1 MGVPFWGLEF
11 NASEING
18 AYNGDIRDVRYTNIP
33 SLIGNGWTRKWDK
46 DALAPYL
53 VNDEKTKILVYDD
66 PESMRLKAEYVIEK
80 ELGGMMIWALG
91 YDQTSNGQELI
102 RSIRRNYLS
111 VESEDIHSVPN
122 QFSIKSYPNPFNASL
137 NIQINVPKDELISID
152 IFDIRGREV
161 DGVVNQF
168 LTKGD
173 YTFTWQASD
182 HRSGLYFIRS
192 MSQSAI
198 ISQKV
203 LLLK

>member
-1 MGVPFWGLEF
+1 M
-11 NASEING
+11 
-18 AYNGDIRDVRYTNIP
+18 
-33 SLIGNGWTRKWDK
+33 K
-46 DALAPYL
+46 
-53 VNDEKTKILVYDD
+53 KIISILLLL
-66 PESMRLKAEYVIEK
+66 S
-80 ELGGMMIWALG
+80 
-91 YDQTSNGQELI
+91 QTSLLLADTLTFKNGLKIEGKVVKINEEHKLDPNTGTTSEVTFKVDKFSINMVPKEMIVGKLNENIFLFDQKSIYKITNDYGQILLI
-102 RSIRRNYLS
+102 RPFKYGSDGEFI
-111 VESEDIHSVPN
+111 EIP
-122 QFSIKSYPNPFNASL
+122 KSDEGAH
-137 NIQINVPKDELISID
+137 DELISID